1 MNNPGIARALA
12 RWVLTLSAVVLFATT
27 PIFAGEKP
35 DISGHS
41 LTENPD
47 RPPAPDF
54 QVLDIDGNPTRL
66 SDYRGKVVVLNFWAT
81 WCPPCRDEMPAMQH
95 AWEQVRDED
104 IVFLAV
110 NIGET
115 ADEIFTFTG
124 DYDVD
129 FPLLMDQDSTIIQQ
143 WPIRGLPTTFVIDTE
158 GRLVYRAIGGRAWDA
173 PQIIDKLRKLTGAS
187 AN

>member
-1 MNNPGIARALA
+1 MKLA
-12 RWVLTLSAVVLFATT
+12 ELHNTGRICVFLLLLVVMTLSTH
-27 PIFAGEKP
+27 AGETP
-35 DISGHS
+35 DISGQL

-54 QVLDIDGNPTRL
+54 EIPDIDGKLRRL

-81 WCPPCRDEMPAMQH
+81 WCPPCREEMPAMQH
-95 AWEQVRDED
+95 AWEQVRNEN
-104 IVFLAV
+104 IVIVAV

-129 FPLLMDQDSTIIQQ
+129 FPLLMDQDSAVVQQ
-143 WPIRGLPTTFVIDTE
+143 WPIQGLPTTYVIDPE

-173 PQIIDKLRKLTGAS
+173 PEILDKLRALVKGGRAK
-187 AN
+187 

>member
-1 MNNPGIARALA
+1 VKRGNISHTGWI
-12 RWVLTLSAVVLFATT
+12 VLLMLLFTT
-27 PIFAGEKP
+27 QSLHAGDRP
-35 DISGHS
+35 DISGQS

-47 RPPAPDF
+47 RPTAPDF
-54 QVLDIDGNPTRL
+54 EIPDIDGELKRL

-95 AWEQVRDED
+95 AWEQVRDQNV
-104 IVFLAV
+104 VFLAV

-129 FPLLMDQDSTIIQQ
+129 FPLLMDQDSSVIKQ
-143 WPIRGLPTTFVIDTE
+143 WPIRGLPTTYVIDPE
-158 GRLVYRAIGGRAWDA
+158 GRLAYRAIGGRAWDA
-173 PQIIDKLRKLTGAS
+173 PEILDKLRALAEKGAG
-187 AN
+187 AQ